1 LVDVQKRILNLEL
14 RRPAR
19 IGDAGF
25 LVPERVDV
33 VELLDQGAGTLE
45 DVRVNLDEMW
55 RLGALLG
62 GLRGLTSHL
71 LPMLRDEKQ
80 RKDLTFEESSEANHR
95 AHREHRGTQRIISQ
109 NEFATSETVTVAD
122 LGTGGGR
129 LPVYLA
135 KWARRNGL
143 KMRVLGLDLSARNL
157 SVAQENVGD
166 SPDIQLLRG
175 DVLALPFAAGSVD
188 VFTSSLFLHHFAPD
202 TLTKV
207 LRDAYRIARR
217 GIVMND
223 ITRGALPL
231 AAFRL
236 VQPVFA
242 RHELTRRD
250 GITSIRRAYTP
261 DELLQ
266 IAREAGLNHARV
278 YRHFPWRMTLVAE
291 KRDV

>member
-1 LVDVQKRILNLEL
+1 LVRRRRILVDVQKRVLNREL

-25 LVPERVDV
+25 LVPERVDAP
-33 VELLDQGAGTLE
+33 ELLDQGAGTLD

-55 RLGALLG
+55 RLGAMLG
-62 GLRGLTSHL
+62 GLRGLTAHL
-71 LPMLRDEKQ
+71 LPMIEKAWDTDEP
-80 RKDLTFEESSEANHR
+80 
-95 AHREHRGTQRIISQ
+95 
-109 NEFATSETVTVAD
+109 VTVAD

-135 KWARRNGL
+135 KWAWRNGL
-143 KMRVLGLDLSARNL
+143 DLRVFGLDLSARNL
-157 SVAQENVGD
+157 SIAQENTD
-166 SPDIQLLRG
+166 TRREIQLLRG
-175 DVLALPFAAGSVD
+175 DVLALPFAADTVD
-188 VFTSSLFLHHFAPD
+188 VFTSSLFLHHIAPD
-202 TLTKV
+202 TLARL
-207 LRDAYRIARR
+207 LRNAYRIARR
-217 GIVMND
+217 GIVMSD
-223 ITRGALPL
+223 ITRGVLPL

-261 DELLQ
+261 DELLH
-266 IAREAGLNHARV
+266 IAREAGLKNARV
-278 YRHFPWRMTLVAE
+278 YRHFPWRMTLVAD

>member
-1 LVDVQKRILNLEL
+1 M
-14 RRPAR
+14 
-19 IGDAGF
+19 
-25 LVPERVDV
+25 PERIEAT
-33 VELLDQGAGTLE
+33 ELLDQGAGTLD
-45 DVRVNLDEMW
+45 DVRANLDEMW
-55 RLGALLG
+55 RLGAMLG
-62 GLRGLTSHL
+62 GLRGLTGHL
-71 LPMLRDEKQ
+71 LPMLSDGQETKQ
-80 RKDLTFEESSEANHR
+80 KIINHR
-95 AHREHRGTQRIISQ
+95 AHREHRETQRDLAQ
-109 NEFATSETVTVAD
+109 NTVARSEAVTVVD

-143 KMRVLGLDLSARNL
+143 NLRVVGLDLASRNL
-157 SVAQENVGD
+157 RIAHENTGTNRE
-166 SPDIQLLRG
+166 IQLVRG
-175 DVLALPFAAGSVD
+175 DVLALPFAAGCVD

-202 TLTKV
+202 ALAKL

-223 ITRGALPL
+223 LTRGYLPL

-242 RHELTRRD
+242 RHELTRKD

-266 IAREAGLNHARV
+266 IARDAGLRNARV
-278 YRHFPWRMTLVAE
+278 HRHFPWRMTLVAD

>member
-1 LVDVQKRILNLEL
+1 MVDVQKRILDREL
-14 RRPAR
+14 RRSAR
-19 IGDAGF
+19 TGDAGF
-25 LVPERVDV
+25 LVPERIDAP
-33 VELLDQGAGTLE
+33 ELLDQGAGTLD

-55 RLGALLG
+55 RLGAMLG
-62 GLRGLTSHL
+62 GLRGLTAHL
-71 LPMLRDEKQ
+71 LPMLRDENETKQ
-80 RKDLTFEESSEANHR
+80 KSFNHR
-95 AHREHRGTQRIISQ
+95 AHRAHRGTQRDLAQ
-109 NEFATSETVTVAD
+109 NTVAKGEAVTVVD

-135 KWARRNGL
+135 AWARRNKL
-143 KMRVLGLDLSARNL
+143 NLRILGFDLSSRNL
-157 SVAQENVGD
+157 TIAQENTGTHYEIRLV
-166 SPDIQLLRG
+166 RG
-175 DVLALPFAAGSVD
+175 DVMALPFAAGRVD

-202 TLTKV
+202 ALARL

-223 ITRGALPL
+223 ITRGVLPV

-250 GITSIRRAYTP
+250 GLTSIRRAYTP
-261 DELLQ
+261 YELLQ
-266 IAREAGLNHARV
+266 IARDAGLHHARV

>member
-1 LVDVQKRILNLEL
+1 M
-14 RRPAR
+14 
-19 IGDAGF
+19 
-25 LVPERVDV
+25 PERVDAP
-33 VELLDQGAGTLE
+33 ELLDQDAGTLD
-45 DVRVNLDEMW
+45 DVRANLDEMW
-55 RLGALLG
+55 RLGAMLG
-62 GLRGLTSHL
+62 GLRGLTAHL
-71 LPMLRDEKQ
+71 LPMIETAL
-80 RKDLTFEESSEANHR
+80 AN
-95 AHREHRGTQRIISQ
+95 
-109 NEFATSETVTVAD
+109 SETATVAD

-135 KWARRNGL
+135 EWARRNRL
-143 KMRVLGLDLSARNL
+143 NLQVFGLDLSARNL
-157 SVAQENVGD
+157 NIAQKNTGTHRE
-166 SPDIQLLRG
+166 IQLMRG
-175 DVLALPFAAGSVD
+175 DVLALPFASGSID

-202 TLTKV
+202 ALARL
-207 LRDAYRIARR
+207 LRETYRIARR

-223 ITRGALPL
+223 ITRGDLPL

-266 IAREAGLNHARV
+266 IARHAGLSQARV
-278 YRHFPWRMTLVAE
+278 YRHFPWRMTLVAD